1 MMFASSHTCN
11 LSPERPSM
19 VHMQFHQMVQGL
31 MWQQMVLGW
40 SFWARLFWR
49 QSPLAQSNS
58 QSYTLSLPAII
69 SKKMQ
74 KKNGHN
80 YEQRMREIEQGSFTP
95 LVAPIHHWRNGS
107 SCHSVLQE
115 ACLNDVPE
123 AGLTIFKNHVLA
135 EMLPQ
140 LCPPLFIHPM
150 LERCMPVLPLDS
162 HKTLFWPA
170 AILLFA
176 CMRSRSTTI
185 ENT

>member
-135 EMLPQ
+135 EMLPHWIATRHCFGLQ
-140 LCPPLFIHPM
+140 QFFCLHACVVDLRLLKILKPIIDVM
-150 LERCMPVLPLDS
+150 LS
-162 HKTLFWPA
+162 
-170 AILLFA
+170 
-176 CMRSRSTTI
+176 
-185 ENT
+185 